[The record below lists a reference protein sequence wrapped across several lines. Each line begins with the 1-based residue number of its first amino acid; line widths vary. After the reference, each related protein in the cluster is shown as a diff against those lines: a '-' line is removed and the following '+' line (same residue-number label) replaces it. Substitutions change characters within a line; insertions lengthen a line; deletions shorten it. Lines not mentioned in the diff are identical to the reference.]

1 MIDRLLEGSE
11 TVFGQVR
18 GQIGAADQNKASKNL
33 EAARAPLLAL
43 DFDKDNKLSPAER
56 IPAVAYILQGA
67 FIKNLGA
74 IGFD

>member
-1 MIDRLLEGSE
+1 
-11 TVFGQVR
+11 
-18 GQIGAADQNKASKNL
+18 
-33 EAARAPLLAL
+33 L